1 MMRLET
7 ILEFAGLKERARDWE
22 AVRALEVSG
31 VTYDSRRVAA
41 GDLFVA
47 ISGEQSD
54 GHEFVSDAASAGAV
68 AALVE
73 HAVDHP
79 LPQIRVEDTRWSLGP
94 VSAAVYGNPGERLFT
109 VGVTGTNG
117 KTTTAHL
124 IQSLLESGGERAGMI
139 GTVTYRVGGNERDA
153 PYTTPESTDLQAMLA
168 EMLAAGDPSVVLEVS
183 SHALALGRIEG
194 LAFDVA
200 CFTNL
205 GRDHLDFHDSM
216 DDYRAVKTTLF
227 TGYRKPGGTAVVNVD
242 DTTGERLAGTL
253 DDPVLRVGMTRTAD
267 VTATE
272 LEVGQEGLRLRLQY
286 GGSAADIQS
295 PLLGLLNVPNLLVA
309 AAVGMVAGFPV
320 SRTAEALS
328 AAGSVPGRM
337 ERLDGPPGVAV
348 VLDYAHKPEALRGAL
363 QACRDLTP
371 GRVIVVF
378 GCGGDRDR
386 GKRPLMGRIAAL
398 GADIVLVTS
407 DNPRTEDPD
416 AIIEEIVAGI
426 PPEATFQIAPDRRKA
441 IMEALAEAR
450 AGDLILIAGKGHEQY
465 QIIGTERL
473 PFDEREAVA
482 EAIAALPQGARQ

>member
-1 MMRLET
+1 MRLET

-22 AVRALEVSG
+22 TVRTLEVRG
-31 VTYDSRRVAA
+31 VAYDSRRVAE

-47 ISGEQSD
+47 IPGEQVD
-54 GHEFVSDAASAGAV
+54 GHEFVAAAADAGAV

-79 LPQIRVEDTRWSLGP
+79 LPQISVDDTRWSLGP
-94 VSAAVYGNPGERLFT
+94 VSAALYGNPGERLFT

-117 KTTTAHL
+117 KTTTVHL
-124 IQSLLESGGERAGMI
+124 IRALLESGGERAGMI
-139 GTVTYRVGGNERDA
+139 GTVTYRVGGSERDA
-153 PYTTPESTDLQAMLA
+153 LHTTPESADLQAMLA
-168 EMLAAGDPSVVLEVS
+168 EMLDAGDPSAVLEVS
-183 SHALALGRIEG
+183 SHALALGRVEG

-216 DDYRAVKTTLF
+216 DDYLAVKTRLF

-242 DTTGERLAGTL
+242 DATGERLAETL
-253 DDPVLRVGMTRTAD
+253 DDPLLRVGMSRDAD
-267 VTATE
+267 VTATG
-272 LEVGQEGLRLRLQY
+272 LQVGQEGLRFQLEY
-286 GGSAADIQS
+286 GGSAAEVRS
-295 PLLGLLNVPNLLVA
+295 PLLGLFNVPNLLVA
-309 AAVGMVAGFPV
+309 AAVGMVAGFAA
-320 SRTAEALS
+320 SRTARALS
-328 AAGSVPGRM
+328 EAGTVPGRM
-337 ERLDGPPGVAV
+337 ERLDGPPGVSV

-363 QACRDLTP
+363 YACRDLTP

-398 GADIVLVTS
+398 GADIVMVTS

-426 PPEATFQIAPDRRKA
+426 PPEAVFQVESDRRKA
-441 IMEALAEAR
+441 IAAALAEAR
-450 AGDLILIAGKGHEQY
+450 AGDLILIAGKGHERY
-465 QIIGTERL
+465 QIIGTDRL
-473 PFDEREAVA
+473 PFDDREAVA
-482 EAIAALPQGARQ
+482 EAIEAPPQGAKP